1 MSYPTTEAAKDKAR
15 QEVTKL
21 VAKYQGLPAPSINR
35 FWIDSNLWLHSLSD

>member
-1 MSYPTTEAAKDKAR
+1 MSHSKSEAVKDKAR